1 MERLTCWPTPE
12 RGREAVLSVIAEWQR
27 EGRGATDLEF
37 RETGIATIIGVA
49 SLTRCASWYWS
60 EELGNAVIDAG
71 VPLAAYAGIGA
82 DKPIFEQNL
91 RRETPVS
98 LWNDPMLKHW
108 ICNPDL
114 ASVPKA
120 AFTDEGDTDSA
131 TVLGLMNI
139 FSALS
144 LLHDIPQW
152 KHCIGQGECLRLGR
166 PCRLHNELDYC
177 SVDSYAGL
185 VLDYSLDD
193 EMERLKIPQSYYEWR
208 KLIDSYCIAIKA
220 KGIKVDQDVI
230 DGLEAAIQ
238 SRKATLFP
246 ATTVTSP
253 TVGPAKFCPVCSKEV
268 KKGTCRTKTC
278 PQYKLDTVPVA
289 KVPKPYAKP
298 RKVWSGP
305 FNPNSPKAV
314 IKWFGDHGIELMAG
328 EAVPLDAEVETD
340 ISELPEP
347 IDMLLRLAQKTVA
360 GKGLSSWFDPKFIR
374 NGEVHARFN
383 SCGTA
388 TSRLSSSNPN
398 FQNVPRVGFGAQV
411 RNALVVRKGMK
422 LLKADFSQLE
432 FRVCLWAA
440 GRDPNEADGAFD
452 ELTRRGG
459 EQFLAAAV
467 RNNWSPRDVAKS
479 TVHGGD
485 YLEGLILL
493 NGKELNDPRRVT
505 ERKAHALA
513 VYDGSDLPEWKFRGA
528 YVCFTGANLAE
539 RLFGDRTRASRT
551 KALAIQD
558 IYLDAFPEIRRYQQE
573 VSREVEFSGEVRLW
587 SGHRVPL
594 YGRVPED
601 DLKFAMACKG
611 QGGGAIYAQ
620 ESIQRLG
627 DTGVIPNLHVHDEN
641 VIEVPQDMPDAECLE
656 VLRPMVAPSGLM
668 PGFTC
673 PAKVKAG
680 PSWGNMK
687 DLGELRWQS

>member
-1 MERLTCWPTPE
+1 MA
-12 RGREAVLSVIAEWQR
+12 RG
-27 EGRGATDLEF
+27 G
-37 RETGIATIIGVA
+37 
-49 SLTRCASWYWS
+49 
-60 EELGNAVIDAG
+60 
-71 VPLAAYAGIGA
+71 
-82 DKPIFEQNL
+82 KPSMGKD
-91 RRETPVS
+91 V
-98 LWNDPMLKHW
+98 
-108 ICNPDL
+108 
-114 ASVPKA
+114 V
-120 AFTDEGDTDSA
+120 
-131 TVLGLMNI
+131 
-139 FSALS
+139 
-144 LLHDIPQW
+144 
-152 KHCIGQGECLRLGR
+152 
-166 PCRLHNELDYC
+166 
-177 SVDSYAGL
+177 
-185 VLDYSLDD
+185 
-193 EMERLKIPQSYYEWR
+193 
-208 KLIDSYCIAIKA
+208 IKA
-220 KGIKVDQDVI
+220 LD
-230 DGLEAAIQ
+230 
-238 SRKATLFP
+238 
-246 ATTVTSP
+246 
-253 TVGPAKFCPVCSKEV
+253 
-268 KKGTCRTKTC
+268 
-278 PQYKLDTVPVA
+278 KLL
-289 KVPKPYAKP
+289 KPYQL
-298 RKVWSGP
+298 R
-305 FNPNSPKAV
+305 FDPK
-314 IKWFGDHGIELMAG
+314 AG

-340 ISELPEP
+340 VSELPEP

-411 RNALVVRKGMK
+411 RNALVARKGMK

-440 GRDPNEADGAFD
+440 GREPNEADGAFD

-459 EQFLAAAV
+459 EQFLAAAA

-493 NGKELNDPRRVT
+493 NDKELNDPRRIT

-513 VYDGSDLPEWKFRGA
+513 VYDGSDLLEWKFRGA

-558 IYLDAFPEIRRYQQE
+558 IYLNAFPEIRRYQQE

-641 VIEVPQDMPDAECLE
+641 VIEVPQDMPDAECLD
-656 VLRPMVAPSGLM
+656 VLRPMVAPSVLM

-673 PAKVKAG
+673 PAKAKAG
-680 PSWGNMK
+680 LSWGNMK